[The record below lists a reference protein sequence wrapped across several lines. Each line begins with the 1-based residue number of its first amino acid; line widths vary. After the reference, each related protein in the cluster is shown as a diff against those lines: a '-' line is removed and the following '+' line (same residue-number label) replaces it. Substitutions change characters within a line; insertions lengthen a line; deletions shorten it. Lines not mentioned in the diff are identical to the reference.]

1 MTSGEAT
8 HGQNPEKHQQRWA
21 EAEKPIQVNEKEGPE
36 SREQTRKGQW
46 NKLAHFSSFSLLSTS
61 LCHHLA
67 WTTAP
72 VLLEPLLQSP
82 NGSHVPSAT
91 FHSLSLRSHSNVSKW
106 KTSHI
111 TVLLTTLQWLRT
123 KSLTRHSVHIC
134 WISQRKWVVQGMV
147 SNADKQVKENKCT
160 GWVWESY
167 DLGRAVSQWGGGVE
181 WGMSRGDYL

>member
-1 MTSGEAT
+1 MDRTLRSISRDGLKHRSPYRSMKRKRQKVESKPGKGSGINWLT
-8 HGQNPEKHQQRWA
+8 
-21 EAEKPIQVNEKEGPE
+21 
-36 SREQTRKGQW
+36 
-46 NKLAHFSSFSLLSTS
+46 
-61 LCHHLA
+61 CHSHSYP
-67 WTTAP
+67 P
-72 VLLEPLLQSP
+72 VYVTILLEPLLQSP

-123 KSLTRHSVHIC
+123 KSLTRRSVHIC

-181 WGMSRGDYL
+181 WGMSTGDYL